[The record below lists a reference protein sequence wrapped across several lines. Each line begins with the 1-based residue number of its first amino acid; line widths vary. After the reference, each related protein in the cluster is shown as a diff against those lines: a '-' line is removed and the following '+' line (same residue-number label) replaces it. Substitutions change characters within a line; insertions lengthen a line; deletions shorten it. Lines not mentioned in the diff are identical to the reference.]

1 MRGARRPSS
10 TWLLSWTFVVWI
22 ASTGCTKAETERP
35 AAFEPALQEL
45 LGDER
50 GPIHYFSAKVDLDDD
65 QVSEWIVHLA
75 GPSVCGTGGCS
86 TLVFTEV
93 DGALKLLT
101 RISVTRPPI
110 VIAESMT
117 NGWRDLIVRV
127 AGGSILPGHDARLRY
142 DGSTYPSNATVEPA
156 EPLSDKGKGVV
167 VIPAFQS
174 FAEGTRLR

>member
-1 MRGARRPSS
+1 MRGAKRPSS
-10 TWLLSWTFVVWI
+10 AWLLSWTFAVWI

-35 AAFEPALQEL
+35 PALEPTLKEL
-45 LGDER
+45 LGDEP
-50 GPIHYFSAKVDLDDD
+50 GSIHYFSAKADLDDD

-93 DGALKLLT
+93 DAGLRLVT

-110 VIAESMT
+110 VIAETMT
-117 NGWRDLIVRV
+117 SGWRDLIVHV
-127 AGGSILPGHDARLRY
+127 AGGGILPGHDARLRY
-142 DGSTYPSNATVEPA
+142 DGSTYPRNPTVEPA
-156 EPLSDKGKGVV
+156 EPLSERGKGMV

-174 FAEGTRLR
+174 FAEGTRLK